1 MLSLSFRYFI
11 VVIIMIRL
19 VNSSRY
25 RSSLGLLIP
34 SSIISA
40 SNSTSTTSITSPT
53 TTTKSID
60 LHSIDDDF
68 SKFYKV
74 KDEVVFQGW
83 RQIIRRPFQLPNGSV
98 KDFDILS
105 TKTSIV
111 VFNWDTKTKTTTLI
125 QEYHPGIEKGI
136 IINHSTII
144 KIILML
150 FIKHYT
156 EPWLVCMK
164 TISIKIHWNAH
175 NLN

>member
-1 MLSLSFRYFI
+1 M
-11 VVIIMIRL
+11 
-19 VNSSRY
+19 
-25 RSSLGLLIP
+25 LIP

-40 SNSTSTTSITSPT
+40 SNSTSSTTSST

-60 LHSIDDDF
+60 LNSIDEDF
-68 SKFYKV
+68 SRFNKV

-83 RQIIRRPFQLPNGSV
+83 RQIIRRTLQLPNGSV

-144 KIILML
+144 KMILML
-150 FIKHYT
+150 FIIKHYT
-156 EPWLVCMK
+156 EP
-164 TISIKIHWNAH
+164 
-175 NLN
+175 

>member
-1 MLSLSFRYFI
+1 
-11 VVIIMIRL
+11 MIRL

-25 RSSLGLLIP
+25 RSTLSLLIP

-40 SNSTSTTSITSPT
+40 SNSTTSPT
-53 TTTKSID
+53 TTTTTTKS
-60 LHSIDDDF
+60 LHSIDEDF

-83 RQIIRRPFQLPNGSV
+83 RQIIRRTLQLPNGSV

-150 FIKHYT
+150 FIIKHYT